1 MSGEAKNR
9 FTIEEVQNLRVDA
22 LYGKKKHYNAADRK
36 KRYHTRLGV
45 TQVVLNVL
53 LGSYL
58 FGATSIAMPNAL
70 NWVVG
75 ILALVSATSAALQ
88 TFYNFERQA
97 ELHRSIG
104 TRYLAVA
111 KECSRIIA
119 YHRDGAIGAT
129 ALREQLE
136 QLAQTCNQIN
146 ADSEKCPTSDQDY
159 EKAQQAFASGEEAY
173 TAAEK
178 EHRGE

>member
-1 MSGEAKNR
+1 MNSEAKNR
-9 FTIEEVQNLRVDA
+9 FTIEEAEKLRVDA
-22 LYGKKKHYNAADRK
+22 LYGKKKHYNASDRK
-36 KRYHTRLGV
+36 RCYHSALGV
-45 TQVVLNVL
+45 TQIVLNVL

-58 FGATSIAMPNAL
+58 FGMGSIAYPDSL
-70 NWVVG
+70 NIVVA
-75 ILALVSATSAALQ
+75 ILALVSATAAALQ

-119 YHRDGAIGAT
+119 YHRDAAISAT

-136 QLAQTCNQIN
+136 QLAVTCDQIN
-146 ADSEKCPTSDQDY
+146 ADGEKCPTSKRDY
-159 EKAQQAFASGEEAY
+159 RKAQIGFSAEEEYTSSEKQYSGE
-173 TAAEK
+173 
-178 EHRGE
+178 